1 MDWVGYIEN
10 LEKGD
15 PEMDFEFPIAPSTRL
30 LKAVLLELNLSEL
43 PPELEELYSQT
54 NGVIEI
60 NNGAKIGEFIWPVE
74 SVIERNTSFRNNE
87 DFKELYMAF
96 DQLLFFSEA
105 ANGDLF
111 GFVTLNGKFD
121 RIDVFVWDHETDSRT
136 WVAPNMATFLK
147 WRIDGSIE
155 E

>member
-1 MDWVGYIEN
+1 MDWKGYVLK
-10 LEKGD
+10 LEKED

-30 LKAVLLELNLSEL
+30 LDELFLAFNLSEL
-43 PPELEELYSQT
+43 PPELVEFYTQT

-60 NNGAKIGEFIWPVE
+60 NNGAKIGEFIWTIE
-74 SVIERNTSFRNNE
+74 SVIERNKAFRNNE

-96 DQLLFFSEA
+96 DQLLFFSETD
-105 ANGDLF
+105 NGNLF
-111 GFVTLNGKFD
+111 GFITLNGKFD

-136 WVAPNMATFLK
+136 WVAPNLATFLK